1 MNPMDIVLGV
11 IGIAL
16 SVMIF
21 SYLLGDNFFFR
32 AALYILVG
40 VSSGYA
46 AAVLVTKVILPR
58 LVEPLSRNGTDAF
71 WLGLV
76 PLALC
81 VLLVLMLVPRTVKAG
96 TLPRAFLAGTGAAVA
111 IAGISRGTL
120 APQLLSVV
128 NRFSPELLRA
138 NAGVNWGGIVEAL
151 FILLGVIS
159 VLFYFHHRLSRK
171 SAGTQR
177 QLLVEGISSV
187 GQIFLGISLG
197 MLFVGFFSAALT
209 ALIARMLWLKEFI
222 LALLAG

>member
-1 MNPMDIVLGV
+1 MNPMDVVLGV

-32 AALYILVG
+32 VALYVLVG

-58 LVEPLSRNGTDAF
+58 LIEPLKQSGTDAF

-76 PLALC
+76 PLVLC
-81 VLLVLMLVPRTVKAG
+81 LLLTLMLIPRLVKAG
-96 TLPRAFLAGTGAAVA
+96 TLPLAFLAGAGAAIA

-120 APQLLSVV
+120 APQLLAVV
-128 NRFSPELLRA
+128 NRFSPELLQK
-138 NAGVNWGGIVEAL
+138 NSGVDWGGIVEAL
-151 FILLGVIS
+151 FILLGVVS

-177 QLLVEGISSV
+177 PLLVEGISSV

-197 MLFVGFFSAALT
+197 MLFVGFYSAALT

>member
-1 MNPMDIVLGV
+1 MNPMDVVLGV

-32 AALYILVG
+32 VALYVLVG

-58 LVEPLSRNGTDAF
+58 LIEPLKQSGTDAF

-76 PLALC
+76 PLVLC
-81 VLLVLMLVPRTVKAG
+81 MLLTLILIPRLVKAG
-96 TLPRAFLAGTGAAVA
+96 TLPLAFLAGAGAAIA

-120 APQLLSVV
+120 APQLLAVV
-128 NRFSPELLRA
+128 NRFSPELLQK
-138 NAGVNWGGIVEAL
+138 NSGVDWGGIVEAL
-151 FILLGVIS
+151 FTLLGVVS

-177 QLLVEGISSV
+177 PLLVEGVSSV

-197 MLFVGFFSAALT
+197 MLFVGFYSAALT

>member
-76 PLALC
+76 PFVLC
-81 VLLVLMLVPRTVKAG
+81 VLLVLSLCRVR
-96 TLPRAFLAGTGAAVA
+96 FE
-111 IAGISRGTL
+111 SRHAPWHFWL
-120 APQLLSVV
+120 APALRCYRGHFPGHAGAPMLSVV
-128 NRFSPELLRA
+128 NVS
-138 NAGVNWGGIVEAL
+138 AL
-151 FILLGVIS
+151 NCC
-159 VLFYFHHRLSRK
+159 
-171 SAGTQR
+171 
-177 QLLVEGISSV
+177 
-187 GQIFLGISLG
+187 
-197 MLFVGFFSAALT
+197 ALMP
-209 ALIARMLWLKEFI
+209 A
-222 LALLAG
+222 

>member
-1 MNPMDIVLGV
+1 MNPMDVVLGV

-32 AALYILVG
+32 VALYVLVG

-58 LVEPLSRNGTDAF
+58 LIEPLKQSGTDAF

-76 PLALC
+76 PLVLC
-81 VLLVLMLVPRTVKAG
+81 MLLTLILIPRLVKAG
-96 TLPRAFLAGTGAAVA
+96 TLPLAFLAGAGAAIA

-120 APQLLSVV
+120 APQLLAVV
-128 NRFSPELLRA
+128 NRFSPELLQK
-138 NAGVNWGGIVEAL
+138 NSGVDWGGIVEAL
-151 FILLGVIS
+151 FILLGVVS

-177 QLLVEGISSV
+177 PLLVEGISSV

-197 MLFVGFFSAALT
+197 MLFVGFYSAALT

>member
-1 MNPMDIVLGV
+1 MNPMDVVLGV

-32 AALYILVG
+32 VALYVLVG

-58 LVEPLSRNGTDAF
+58 LIEPLKQSGTDAF

-76 PLALC
+76 PLVLC
-81 VLLVLMLVPRTVKAG
+81 MLLTLILIPRLVKAG
-96 TLPRAFLAGTGAAVA
+96 TLPLAFLAGAGAAIA

-120 APQLLSVV
+120 APQLLAVV
-128 NRFSPELLRA
+128 NRFSPELLQ
-138 NAGVNWGGIVEAL
+138 NNTGVDWGGIVEAL
-151 FILLGVIS
+151 FILLGVVS

-177 QLLVEGISSV
+177 PLLVEGISSV

-197 MLFVGFFSAALT
+197 MLFVGFYSAALT
-209 ALIARMLWLKEFI
+209 ALIARMFWLKEFI

>member
-1 MNPMDIVLGV
+1 MNPMDIVLGF

-32 AALYILVG
+32 VALYILVG
-40 VSSGYA
+40 VSAGYG
-46 AAVLVTKVILPR
+46 AAVLLLKVIIPR
-58 LVEPLSRNGTDAF
+58 LIEPLKESGTDAF

-81 VLLVLMLVPRTVKAG
+81 LLLALMLVPRTVSAG
-96 TLPRAFLAGTGAAVA
+96 TLPLSFLVGAAASVG

-120 APQLLSVV
+120 APQLLAVV
-128 NRFSPELLRA
+128 NRFSPELLLENSA
-138 NAGVNWGGIVEAL
+138 ADWGGIVEAF
-151 FILLGVIS
+151 FILFGVIS

-171 SAGTQR
+171 GAGTQR
-177 QLLVEGISSV
+177 PLLVEGISDV
-187 GQIFLGISLG
+187 GQVFLGISFG
-197 MLFVGFFSAALT
+197 MLFVGFYSAALT
-209 ALIARMLWLKEFI
+209 ALIARIVWLKDFI

>member
-1 MNPMDIVLGV
+1 MNPMDVVLGV

-32 AALYILVG
+32 VALYVLVG

-58 LVEPLSRNGTDAF
+58 LIQPLKQSGTDAF

-76 PLALC
+76 PLVLC
-81 VLLVLMLVPRTVKAG
+81 LLLTLMLIPRLVKAG
-96 TLPRAFLAGTGAAVA
+96 TLPLAFLAGAGAAIA

-120 APQLLSVV
+120 APQLLAVV
-128 NRFSPELLRA
+128 NRFSPELLQK
-138 NAGVNWGGIVEAL
+138 NSGVDWGGIVEAL
-151 FILLGVIS
+151 FILLGVVS

-177 QLLVEGISSV
+177 PLLVEGISSV

-197 MLFVGFFSAALT
+197 MLFVGFYSAALT

>member
-1 MNPMDIVLGV
+1 MNPMDVVLGV

-32 AALYILVG
+32 VALYVLVG

-58 LVEPLSRNGTDAF
+58 LIEPLKQSGTDAF

-76 PLALC
+76 PLVLC
-81 VLLVLMLVPRTVKAG
+81 LLLTLMLIPRLVKAG
-96 TLPRAFLAGTGAAVA
+96 TLPLAFLAGAGAAIA

-120 APQLLSVV
+120 APQLLAVV
-128 NRFSPELLRA
+128 NRFSPELLQK
-138 NAGVNWGGIVEAL
+138 NSGVDWGGIVEAL
-151 FILLGVIS
+151 FILLGVVS

-177 QLLVEGISSV
+177 PLLVEGISSV

-197 MLFVGFFSAALT
+197 MLFVGFYSAALT
-209 ALIARMLWLKEFI
+209 ALIARMFWLKEFI

>member
-1 MNPMDIVLGV
+1 MNPMDVVLGV

-32 AALYILVG
+32 VALYVLVG

-58 LVEPLSRNGTDAF
+58 LIEPLKQSGTDAF

-76 PLALC
+76 PLVLC
-81 VLLVLMLVPRTVKAG
+81 MLLTLILIPRLVKAG
-96 TLPRAFLAGTGAAVA
+96 TLPLSFLAGAGAAIA

-120 APQLLSVV
+120 APQLLAVV
-128 NRFSPELLRA
+128 NRFSPELLQK
-138 NAGVNWGGIVEAL
+138 NSGVDWGGIVEAL
-151 FILLGVIS
+151 FILFGVVS

-177 QLLVEGISSV
+177 PLLVEGVSSV

-197 MLFVGFFSAALT
+197 MLFVGFYSAALT
-209 ALIARMLWLKEFI
+209 ALIARMFWLKEFI

>member
-1 MNPMDIVLGV
+1 MNPMDVVLGV

-32 AALYILVG
+32 VALYVLVG

-58 LVEPLSRNGTDAF
+58 LIEPLKQSGTDAF

-76 PLALC
+76 PLVLC
-81 VLLVLMLVPRTVKAG
+81 MLLTLILIPRLVKAG
-96 TLPRAFLAGTGAAVA
+96 TLPLAFLAGAGAAIA

-120 APQLLSVV
+120 APQLLAVV
-128 NRFSPELLRA
+128 NRFSPELLQK
-138 NAGVNWGGIVEAL
+138 NSGVDWGGIVEAL
-151 FILLGVIS
+151 FILLGVVS

-177 QLLVEGISSV
+177 PLLVEGVSSV

-197 MLFVGFFSAALT
+197 MLFVGFYSAALT

>member
-1 MNPMDIVLGV
+1 MNPMDVVLGV

-32 AALYILVG
+32 VALYVLVG

-58 LVEPLSRNGTDAF
+58 LIQPLKQSGTDAF

-76 PLALC
+76 PLVLC
-81 VLLVLMLVPRTVKAG
+81 MLLTLILIPRLVKAG
-96 TLPRAFLAGTGAAVA
+96 TLPLAFLAGAGAAIA

-120 APQLLSVV
+120 APQLLAVV
-128 NRFSPELLRA
+128 NRFSPELLQK
-138 NAGVNWGGIVEAL
+138 NSGVDWGGIVEAL
-151 FILLGVIS
+151 FILLGVVS

-177 QLLVEGISSV
+177 PLLVEGISSV

-197 MLFVGFFSAALT
+197 MLFVGFYSATLT

>member
-1 MNPMDIVLGV
+1 MNPMDVVLGV

-32 AALYILVG
+32 VALYVLVG

-58 LVEPLSRNGTDAF
+58 LIEPLKQSGTDAF

-76 PLALC
+76 PLVLC
-81 VLLVLMLVPRTVKAG
+81 MLLTLILIPRLVKAG
-96 TLPRAFLAGTGAAVA
+96 TLPLAFLAGAGAAIA

-120 APQLLSVV
+120 APQLLAVV
-128 NRFSPELLRA
+128 NRFSPELLQK
-138 NAGVNWGGIVEAL
+138 NSGVDWGGIVEAL
-151 FILLGVIS
+151 FILLGVVS
-159 VLFYFHHRLSRK
+159 VMFYFHHRLSRK

-177 QLLVEGISSV
+177 PLLVEGISSV

-197 MLFVGFFSAALT
+197 MLFVGFYSAALT

>member
-32 AALYILVG
+32 VALYILVG

-58 LVEPLSRNGTDAF
+58 LVEPLKQSGTDAF

-76 PLALC
+76 PLVLC
-81 VLLVLMLVPRTVKAG
+81 VLLVLMLIPRLVKFG
-96 TLPRAFLAGTGAAVA
+96 TLPLAFLAGTGAAVA

-120 APQLLSVV
+120 APQLLSIV
-128 NRFSPELLRA
+128 NRFSPELLRENGGA
-138 NAGVNWGGIVEAL
+138 DWAGIVEAL
-151 FILLGVIS
+151 FILFGVVS

-177 QLLVEGISSV
+177 SQLVEGISSV
-187 GQIFLGISLG
+187 GQLFLGISFG
-197 MLFVGFFSAALT
+197 MLFVGFYSAALT

>member
-1 MNPMDIVLGV
+1 MNPMDVVLGI

-32 AALYILVG
+32 VALYVLVG

-46 AAVLVTKVILPR
+46 AAVLVTNVILPR
-58 LVEPLSRNGTDAF
+58 LIEPLKQSGTDAF

-76 PLALC
+76 PLVLC
-81 VLLVLMLVPRTVKAG
+81 LLLTLMLIPRLVKAG
-96 TLPRAFLAGTGAAVA
+96 TLPLAFLAGAGAAIA

-120 APQLLSVV
+120 APQLLAVV
-128 NRFSPELLRA
+128 NRFSPELLQK
-138 NAGVNWGGIVEAL
+138 NTGVDWGRIVEAL
-151 FILLGVIS
+151 FILLGVVS

-177 QLLVEGISSV
+177 PLLVEGISSV

-197 MLFVGFFSAALT
+197 MLFVGFYSAALT